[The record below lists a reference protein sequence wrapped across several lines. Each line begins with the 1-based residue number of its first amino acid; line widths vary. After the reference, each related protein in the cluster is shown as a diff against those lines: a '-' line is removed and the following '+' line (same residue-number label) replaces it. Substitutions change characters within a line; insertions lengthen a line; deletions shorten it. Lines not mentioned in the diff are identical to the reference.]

1 MRRVLYLCSTLS
13 KSPLLLFSEVQLF
26 ATPLTVAH
34 PGSSVHGILQA
45 RILVWVAISSS
56 RASSNPGI
64 ELESPAF
71 AGSFFIT
78 EPPWKPP
85 KDYNPS
91 LKVRKKTN
99 KHKSDTPQ
107 LRKIQLIPDRYSLK
121 LSWSQETK
129 KD

>member
-1 MRRVLYLCSTLS
+1 MLSENACMHS
-13 KSPLLLFSEVQLF
+13 KSFQSCLTFCNPMDCSHQAPLF
-26 ATPLTVAH
+26 PW
-34 PGSSVHGILQA
+34 ILQA

-71 AGSFFIT
+71 AGGFFIT